1 MLEKYK
7 SFYDKLVSINELKV
21 LTLNAETGDVIWRNS
36 LSPQI
41 KSVSF
46 YPQQQYHSRFLFP
59 RPIMNAEDS
68 ERKYDDISD
77 YSQSMMHFFPHFYHS
92 AKDSS
97 IATQL
102 YCRNV
107 YHTHSD
113 YMGGCVCCT

>member
-1 MLEKYK
+1 
-7 SFYDKLVSINELKV
+7 
-21 LTLNAETGDVIWRNS
+21 
-36 LSPQI
+36 
-41 KSVSF
+41 
-46 YPQQQYHSRFLFP
+46 
-59 RPIMNAEDS
+59 MNAEDS

-107 YHTHSD
+107 YHTHSIRTTCFFGRFPKRTRRRRD
-113 YMGGCVCCT
+113 VASLSFT

>member
-1 MLEKYK
+1 
-7 SFYDKLVSINELKV
+7 
-21 LTLNAETGDVIWRNS
+21 
-36 LSPQI
+36 
-41 KSVSF
+41 
-46 YPQQQYHSRFLFP
+46 
-59 RPIMNAEDS
+59 MNAEDS

-107 YHTHSD
+107 YHTLSD

>member
-1 MLEKYK
+1 
-7 SFYDKLVSINELKV
+7 
-21 LTLNAETGDVIWRNS
+21 
-36 LSPQI
+36 
-41 KSVSF
+41 
-46 YPQQQYHSRFLFP
+46 
-59 RPIMNAEDS
+59 
-68 ERKYDDISD
+68 
-77 YSQSMMHFFPHFYHS
+77 MMHFFPHFYHS

>member
-1 MLEKYK
+1 
-7 SFYDKLVSINELKV
+7 
-21 LTLNAETGDVIWRNS
+21 
-36 LSPQI
+36 
-41 KSVSF
+41 
-46 YPQQQYHSRFLFP
+46 
-59 RPIMNAEDS
+59 MNAEDS

-107 YHTHSD
+107 YHALRLHGWVCLLYVTRRQSVAVAATHRLPYNLRGD
-113 YMGGCVCCT
+113 AP